1 MAGESASEIFT
12 LTIAPILGF
21 LLANV
26 MFFASLPELRK
37 YRKMNEWGS
46 LNSHPYPIVVCN
58 CIGWMMYG
66 SVIKDYWV
74 FVSNFP
80 GLLVSVYALMIALTL
95 NAQNEKKRK
104 ELEKMVLV
112 SCAVLSIM
120 GFVLG
125 VVMHGDE
132 KEGKKRFASGIFC
145 NVVLTIYYAS
155 PLSEMRRII
164 AERDASSLY
173 WPMSVAI
180 TVNGFS
186 WAAYG
191 FALKDWFLVSPN
203 MFGGVLGVVQLAF
216 LATFGKNTKKKKMIK
231 SSSIS
236 SVKIEL
242 EERGGGRLGGGE
254 EEEEEINIVANL
266 SSEDLIVSGQP
277 RS

>member
-12 LTIAPILGF
+12 FTIAPILGF
-21 LLANV
+21 VLANC
-26 MFFASLPELRK
+26 MFFSSFKELQK
-37 YRKMNEWGS
+37 YRRLNEWGS

-74 FVSNFP
+74 FVSNVP
-80 GLLVSVYALMIALTL
+80 GVLVSVYALMIALTL
-95 NAQNEKKRK
+95 HASNEKKRK
-104 ELEKMVLV
+104 ELEKMTLV
-112 SCAVLSIM
+112 SCALLSAM

-125 VVMHGDE
+125 VVMHDE

-145 NVVLTIYYAS
+145 NVVLAMYYAS
-155 PLSEMRRII
+155 PLSEMRQII
-164 AERDASSLY
+164 LERDASSLY

-191 FALKDWFLVSPN
+191 FALRDWFLVSPN

-216 LATFGKNTKKKKMIK
+216 LATFKNTKKKTMK

-242 EERGGGRLGGGE
+242 EERGGGGLGGGE
-254 EEEEEINIVANL
+254 EEEEEINIVVANL

>member
-1 MAGESASEIFT
+1 
-12 LTIAPILGF
+12 
-21 LLANV
+21 
-26 MFFASLPELRK
+26 MFFASVPELQK

-46 LNSHPYPIVVCN
+46 LNIHPYPIVVCN

-95 NAQNEKKRK
+95 NARNEKKRK

-112 SCAVLSIM
+112 SCAFLSVM

-145 NVVLTIYYAS
+145 NVVLAIYYAS
-155 PLSEMRRII
+155 PLSEMRQII
-164 AERDASSLY
+164 MERDASSLY

-216 LATFGKNTKKKKMIK
+216 LATFGKNSKKK
-231 SSSIS
+231 
-236 SVKIEL
+236 
-242 EERGGGRLGGGE
+242 
-254 EEEEEINIVANL
+254 
-266 SSEDLIVSGQP
+266 
-277 RS
+277 

>member
-1 MAGESASEIFT
+1 
-12 LTIAPILGF
+12 
-21 LLANV
+21 
-26 MFFASLPELRK
+26 MFFASLPELQK